1 MAVTVYAHGN
11 SDSLHGIFNGVAMV
25 MGGNDYADMVK
36 IAVVIGFL
44 TVGVLAM
51 APTGI
56 GKSWNWVISVAVLN
70 SLLFVPRTE
79 VVIVDRLNQHPTV
92 VVGNVPWTLGVLGAV
107 KSSIGSTLTG
117 LFDTAFQTIPTADRA
132 LPSELGYMQTGVLF
146 GNRLVK
152 GSREAGIADPNG
164 NADALNYMRSCV
176 FPEVEYGNF
185 ASRMQ
190 KSTNLEELIANPNPA
205 MIVAVHVGTDPA
217 TAVLRTMSCADAYP
231 IVQSRLDG
239 WANEAIRSLAAK
251 SFPSRAIDD
260 AITNTESALVAMYG
274 QSRLMGAASTAR
286 DVMVQNILINATADA
301 AALHAASLDDP
312 AMITLGAARAQ
323 AISQMNAGFL
333 TQGRIAEEALPLIR
347 NVVEAIIYALFPI
360 VCLMLMASEGQAL
373 KVQLKNYFL
382 VMLWVEMWSPMFAIV
397 NYLQTMASSANLGA
411 AGVMTGA
418 QGLSLETAGAVF
430 GTAVS
435 DLSVASWMVTFV
447 PIIAAAALFGMDKLV
462 SAIGGAKPGTAQA
475 DSAARQATQG
485 SYAFGNLSMGQMAVS
500 EYASSPFVRTQTGI
514 GGTTSVHALTGQRV
528 DQYAESSGLASLQD
542 TAGWQRQASEQHAE
556 SLRRSRQDSMAWTRS
571 IDAGFDQLKTLA
583 RSGSKATELGLSAE
597 VGRVA
602 SEEAMKAD
610 IATSSENI
618 SRRFGIKDASDV
630 TKAVEAVADGGLG
643 VGVPS
648 FARIS
653 ASLRTAGR
661 SQEAEQLEN
670 AVQRAGEQARS
681 AQTQR
686 KEALVSN
693 FRNSSGFTTLARS
706 DRQAADTISS
716 SLREGNGFREQAAES
731 LDRAR
736 SFDLA
741 ERKIA
746 AFGMQG
752 VARWGNEIASFF
764 RAHGE
769 DPMKGVASTARQK
782 DLLRQ
787 FILQGDLV
795 GQNGSWM
802 PDLGQGPNIPQDRLS
817 FDQGSLRRDYTDVP
831 SDQFVPA
838 VAASNDAR
846 VEAAR
851 SSVGVSP
858 TMVVSGRSIT
868 QDVTDAQGATGAS
881 IGSKEGELSAERGTA
896 AADLALRGKNV
907 SRQHTVPQLHGYN
920 NDNPTAAEAKFGATP
935 FAEERKTEEA
945 NRAQH
950 ATGYQQRV
958 DSVPKN

>member
-1 MAVTVYAHGN
+1 MAVTIYAHGN

-25 MGGNDYADMVK
+25 MGGNDYSDMVK

-44 TVGVLAM
+44 TVGALAM
-51 APTGI
+51 APTGMS
-56 GKSWNWVISVAVLN
+56 KSWNWIISVAVLN

-79 VVIVDRLNQHPTV
+79 VVIVDRLNQHPTA

-117 LFDTAFQTIPTADRA
+117 LFDTAFQTIPASDRA

-190 KSTNLEELIANPNPA
+190 RSTNLEELIANPNAA

-231 IVQSRLDG
+231 IIQSRLDG

-251 SFPSRAIDD
+251 SFPNRAIDD

-373 KVQLKNYFL
+373 KVQLKSYFL
-382 VMLWVEMWSPMFAIV
+382 VLLWVEMWSPMFAIV

-447 PIIAAAALFGMDKLV
+447 PVIAAAALFGVDKLV

-485 SYAFGNLSMGQMAVS
+485 SYAFGNLSMGQMNVS
-500 EYASSPFVRTQTGI
+500 EHVTSPFVRSQTGI
-514 GGTTSVHALTGQRV
+514 GGMTSSHALTGQRV
-528 DQYAESSGLASLQD
+528 DQYAESSALASLQD
-542 TAGWQRQASEQHAE
+542 TAGWQRQASEQHGE
-556 SLRRSRQDSMAWTRS
+556 SLRRARQDSMAWTRS

-583 RSGSKATELGLSAE
+583 RSGSKAAELGLSAE

-602 SEEAMKAD
+602 SEEAMRAD
-610 IATSSENI
+610 IATSAEKI
-618 SRRFGIKDASDV
+618 SRTFGINDSSHVAKAIEAS
-630 TKAVEAVADGGLG
+630 ADGGLG
-643 VGVPS
+643 VNAGL
-648 FARIS
+648 ARIT
-653 ASLRTAGR
+653 AGLRTTGR

-686 KEALVSN
+686 KEALVSS
-693 FRNSSGFTTLARS
+693 FRNSNGFTTLARS

-716 SLREGNGFREQAAES
+716 SLREGHNFREQATES

-736 SFDLA
+736 SFELA

-746 AFGMQG
+746 AFGVQG

-769 DPMKGVASTARQK
+769 DPLKGVASTARQK

-795 GQNGSWM
+795 GPNGSWM

-817 FDQGSLRRDYTDVP
+817 FDQGSLRRDYADVP

-846 VEAAR
+846 VDVAR
-851 SSVGVSP
+851 SGAGVSP
-858 TMVVSGRSIT
+858 AMTVSGRSIKQT
-868 QDVTDAQGATGAS
+868 VTDAQGGTGVS
-881 IGSKEGELSAERGTA
+881 IGAKEGELSAQRGTA
-896 AADLALRGKNV
+896 TADLAQRGARV
-907 SRQHTVPQLHGYN
+907 SPQHTVPQLHGYN

-950 ATGYQQRV
+950 AAGYQQRV
-958 DSVPKN
+958 DSIPKN